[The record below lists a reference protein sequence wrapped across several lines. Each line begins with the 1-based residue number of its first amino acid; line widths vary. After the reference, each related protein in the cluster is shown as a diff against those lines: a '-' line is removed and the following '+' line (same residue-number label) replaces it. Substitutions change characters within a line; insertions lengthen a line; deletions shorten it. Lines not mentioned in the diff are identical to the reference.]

1 MTEDDGAMSSGIDYV
16 IFDLG
21 NVLIEWDRRNL
32 YEQLIADPDELNFF
46 LDNVFTMDDNAELD
60 RGTPLQEVV
69 AEVARRHPDRHDL
82 VLAFAERWKDTLGDV
97 ITGSV
102 EILEELSRAGV
113 GLLAL
118 SNWGKDT
125 FASIEADYDFFE
137 LFDGMVISGREGV
150 VKPDRKI
157 FDILCDRFDVTP
169 SRAVFVDDSS
179 ANVVTAMTLGFD
191 ALLFDRPELLRQQLI
206 YRQLLDST
214 H

>member
-1 MTEDDGAMSSGIDYV
+1 M

-32 YEQLIADPDELNFF
+32 YKKLISDPVELDTF
-46 LDNVFTMDDNAELD
+46 LDNVFTMNDNAELD
-60 RGTPLQEVV
+60 KGTPLHEV
-69 AEVARRHPDRHDL
+69 ATEVARRHPDQHEL
-82 VLAFAERWKDTLGDV
+82 VMAFAERWKETLGEV
-97 ITGSV
+97 ITGTV
-102 EILEELSRAGV
+102 EILEQLSRNGV

-137 LFDGMVISGREGV
+137 LFDGMVISGREGA

-157 FDILCDRFDVTP
+157 FDILCDRYDVTP
-169 SRAVFVDDSS
+169 NRAVFVDDSS

-206 YRQLLDST
+206 YRQLLDPS

>member
-1 MTEDDGAMSSGIDYV
+1 MSSGIDHV
-16 IFDLG
+16 VFDLG

-32 YEQLIADPDELNFF
+32 YEQLISDPDELNDF
-46 LDNVFTMDDNAELD
+46 LDNVFTMEDNAELD
-60 RGTPLQEVV
+60 KGTPLREVADV
-69 AEVARRHPDRHDL
+69 VARRHPDKHDL
-82 VLAFAERWKDTLGDV
+82 VMAFADRWKDTLGDV
-97 ITGSV
+97 ISGSV
-102 EILEELSRAGV
+102 QILEELSRSGV

-157 FDILCDRFDVTP
+157 FDIMCDRYDVTP
-169 SRAVFVDDSS
+169 SRAVFIDDSS

-191 ALLFDRPELLRQQLI
+191 ALLFDRSEMLRQQLI
-206 YRQLLDST
+206 YRQLLDPS